1 MHINRNT
8 GSFQNCNQFLTTLFP
23 PFPTTEK
30 VAHNITSMLYY
41 ISISILV
48 VGKIKS
54 IEETQNSKTHYF
66 WGKNYYIQEEETEMV
81 EMGD

>member
-8 GSFQNCNQFLTTLFP
+8 GSFQNCNQFLTTLLP

-54 IEETQNSKTHYF
+54 IEETQNSKHTF
-66 WGKNYYIQEEETEMV
+66 LGKKLLQEEETEMV

>member
-1 MHINRNT
+1 MHINRNN
-8 GSFQNCNQFLTTLFP
+8 GSFQNCNQFLTTLLP

-48 VGKIKS
+48 CS
-54 IEETQNSKTHYF
+54 
-66 WGKNYYIQEEETEMV
+66 WKNQEYRRNTKQ
-81 EMGD
+81 